1 MLFVNLLVVALMGS
15 VVGLSTRYF
24 SPQELQDRFGFGQ
37 KLYALGDYEKA
48 LPHFE
53 AVLATENNITIDVD
67 EVTVTLD
74 EFILPVRVAATYQ
87 LGNTHNKLGQDKL
100 RRSGF
105 LRAEGKED
113 QADQRYE
120 EALEEFKTSLSYFAE
135 ISTGETID
143 ERTRVMAQ
151 FQTLETNYKLRQYE
165 QVIVE
170 GERLLERFPN
180 SVYETAAHYN
190 IGWSYYELGKFEKAI
205 DNFKQ
210 VITLSP
216 RGSLTDRSYF
226 QIAESYGKLESFDQ
240 SLNYLDRLI
249 RRYDFSAMSEKELIE
264 MASMKLK
271 GLVEETSR
279 ELVAKA
285 QLKRGDIFAQRGEVD
300 NALAA
305 YAVVPEK
312 YPMEIALVQNA
323 YIRSAELVSR
333 ERGVDAALIAYQNA
347 IENVDDKRF
356 QARTQLTIARLLFEK
371 ESFAAAAEQYNIFLE
386 AYGDVAT
393 RIGFSEDKVLF
404 RISQCHQA
412 LMRSHLVEERANE
425 AQDSF
430 LSAMKLYE
438 RILNEHADSELLP
451 DVFFSRGYALQLQKD
466 ERASEDYA
474 RMVADYPEHPAA
486 PNALLQLAR
495 IDLEAG
501 NYAKAGSVY
510 QRLIETYPEST
521 PVNPA
526 RMELGLCFK
535 NTGDLS
541 KAIASF
547 ESIDSEWNQWA
558 KVQAELADLYVRSGD
573 QAGAK
578 DVLSKALA
586 SVEED
591 DVLSGQLRYVKS
603 RIHFTD
609 KEYREAIA
617 GFSDVLKLPV
627 RENIY
632 NGSLL
637 SRGSAYYEL
646 AKELDARGDTARAR
660 GEYESS
666 LSDMKALLERNPAA
680 NIKDSA
686 FRTLGAGMIRLQR
699 EDEAVEYYK
708 ELIASSEDPQQQAT
722 FQMLLMEL
730 YFDQQKFEQSEVF
743 ARELLEMDFK
753 DDNSAGY
760 YRKERAYSLIGN
772 ALIQKKNFVEASK
785 VFAEGLA
792 KYPQSGES
800 ANLAF
805 SKAFSDFN
813 RGEYEGAAKG
823 FAFYVDQFSTDR
835 NAVHGQYYLSH
846 SYQMLTN
853 FDRAATE
860 FAKLTEQF
868 PRSNYV
874 EEALFLVG
882 ENFYNKRDFAL
893 AAEAYQAL
901 LDRFPSGK
909 FGDSALYAKAWCEF
923 EQEDMEGGVATMGN
937 LVSDFPR
944 SEFAAK
950 AQFTIG
956 DYHYNNRKYNEALN
970 AYSVLINNYPSAPE
984 TQRAEALVEELS
996 EIEAS
1001 LEYAQVMAQFEAKEY
1016 NRAIQGFKEIIEKY
1030 PDTYTQLAAY
1040 CNLGLTY
1047 EILRQWPEAVENYD
1061 QTLTRGQDDIENSD
1075 VVNFAR
1081 LHRDW
1086 IVENRL

>member
-1 MLFVNLLVVALMGS
+1 MLFNLLVVALMGS
-15 VVGLSTRYF
+15 VMGLSTRYF

-53 AVLATENNITIDVD
+53 AVLATQNNATIDVD

-100 RRSGF
+100 RRAGF
-105 LRAEGKED
+105 LRSEGKED
-113 QADQRYE
+113 QAEQRFQ

-135 ISTGETID
+135 ISSGEGID

-151 FQTLETNYKLRQYE
+151 FQTLETNYKLKQYD
-165 QVIVE
+165 QVILE
-170 GERLLERFPN
+170 GERLLQNFPN

-190 IGWSYYELGKFEKAI
+190 IGWSYYELKNYEQAI
-205 DNFKQ
+205 DNFKE

-216 RGSLTDRSYF
+216 RGSHADRSYF
-226 QIAESYGKLESFDQ
+226 QIAESYGSLEQFDQ
-240 SLNYLDRLI
+240 SLSYLDRLI

-285 QLKRGDIFAQRGEVD
+285 QLKRGDIFAQRGDVD
-300 NALAA
+300 QALTA
-305 YAVVPEK
+305 YAIVPEK
-312 YPMEIALVQNA
+312 YSMETALVQNA
-323 YIRSAELVSR
+323 YIRSAELVN
-333 ERGVDAALIAYQNA
+333 EKRGTDAALAAYRTA

-371 ESFAAAAEQYNIFLE
+371 ESYDAAAEQYRIFLT
-386 AYGDVAT
+386 AYGDVAA
-393 RIGFSEDKVLF
+393 RIGFAEDKVLF

-412 LMRSHLVEERANE
+412 IMRAALKDGDSERATAAYAE
-425 AQDSF
+425 ALSLFDTLLADHSDSD
-430 LSAMKLYE
+430 LL
-438 RILNEHADSELLP
+438 ADIY
-451 DVFFSRGYALQLQKD
+451 FSRGYAYQVNKD
-466 ERASEDYA
+466 SRAADDYEF
-474 RMVADYPEHPAA
+474 MVAQYPDHPAA
-486 PNALLQLAR
+486 PNALLQLGRMA
-495 IDLEAG
+495 LEAG
-501 NYAKAGSVY
+501 DYSSAQAVY
-510 QRLIETYPEST
+510 QQLLDTYPESA

-526 RMELGLCFK
+526 KMELGLCYK
-535 NTGDLS
+535 NTGDLTR
-541 KAIASF
+541 AIDSF
-547 ESIDSEWNQWA
+547 ESIDPEWTQWA
-558 KVQAELADLYVRSGD
+558 KVQAELADLYVRAGD
-573 QAGAK
+573 QSAAK
-578 DVLSKALA
+578 NVLTRALDA
-586 SVEED
+586 ITDEE
-591 DVLSGQLRYVKS
+591 LSGQLLYVKS
-603 RIHFTD
+603 RIHFAEN
-609 KEYREAIA
+609 EYRQAIE
-617 GFSDVLKLPV
+617 GFTAVLELPV
-627 RENIY
+627 RSDIFD
-632 NGSLL
+632 GSLL
-637 SRGSAYYEL
+637 SRGSALYEL
-646 AKELDARGDTARAR
+646 AKKYDAQGDTSSARV
-660 GEYESS
+660 EYEAS
-666 LSDMKALLERNPAA
+666 LIDMKALLDRDPAA

-699 EDEAVEYYK
+699 EDEAVRYYK
-708 ELIASSEDPQQQAT
+708 ELIAASEDQQQRAT

-730 YFDQQKFEQSEVF
+730 YFDQQQFEQSETF
-743 ARELLEMDFK
+743 ARELLEMDFE

-760 YRKERAYSLIGN
+760 FRKERAYSIIGN
-772 ALIQKKNFVEASK
+772 ALIQRKDYAAAAAT
-785 VFAEGLA
+785 FAEGLSR
-792 KYPQSGES
+792 YPQSGES

-805 SKAFSDFN
+805 SKAFSEFN
-813 RGEYEGAAKG
+813 RGDYEAAAKG
-823 FAFYVDQFSTDR
+823 FSFYVESFASDR
-835 NAVHGQYYLSH
+835 NAVHGQYYLAH

-853 FDRAATE
+853 FDQAAAE
-860 FAKLTEQF
+860 FRKLTEVY

-874 EEALFLVG
+874 EEAMFLVG
-882 ENFYNKRDFAL
+882 ENFYNKRDFA
-893 AAEAYQAL
+893 AAAAAYSTL
-901 LDRFPSGK
+901 LERFPRGK

-923 EQEDMEGGVATMGN
+923 EQEDMESGVGTMAQ
-937 LVSDFPR
+937 LVGDFPS

-956 DYHYNNRKYNEALN
+956 DYHYNNRSYDQAL
-970 AYSVLINNYPSAPE
+970 ASYSVLIDAYPEAPE

-1001 LEYAQVMAQFEAKEY
+1001 LAYAKVMEQFEAKAYSE
-1016 NRAIQGFKEIIEKY
+1016 AIEGFKEIIQKY

-1047 EILRQWPEAVENYD
+1047 EILRQWPQAVENYD
-1061 QTLTRGQDDIENSD
+1061 ETLSRGQDDIENSD